1 MLSKRQ
7 PRVVVIA
14 AALVTAATL
23 GGAGYFLTVRD
34 QGPVSELT
42 ASQAGALAGARFND
56 YRNGVTAI
64 DAVIPV
70 SGRDFH
76 LDGRVDW
83 HAGIGYA
90 TFTAVQPSDGTDL
103 LQWTPNGIAVRGSWT
118 GPLPASLPADGWMV
132 RPWQQGADLDTA
144 LRLILGLGADRP
156 EDTQSVQQ
164 SGASVL
170 RHDSV
175 GGEAVTVFAGPPD
188 TATGSAHTRYWVS
201 GTGTLRRFE
210 ALVDGSTTWTRVDL
224 APGQAPSIPHI
235 PGMP

>member
-1 MLSKRQ
+1 MSRT
-7 PRVVVIA
+7 PRSIVLA

-23 GGAGYFLTVRD
+23 GAALYFLTVRD
-34 QGPVSELT
+34 QGPAASLT
-42 ASQAGALAGARFND
+42 PSQAAALADARFED

-70 SGRDFH
+70 SGRDFR

-83 HAGIGYA
+83 RAGIGYA
-90 TFTAVQPSDGTDL
+90 TFTGAAQADGTDL
-103 LQWTPNGIAVRGSWT
+103 LQWTPNGLAVRGSWT

-144 LRLILGLGADRP
+144 LRLILGLGSDRP
-156 EDTQSVQQ
+156 ENAQSVQR

-170 RHDSV
+170 RQDSV
-175 GGEAVTVFAGPPD
+175 GGVPVTVFAGPPD
-188 TATGSAHTRYWVS
+188 AATGSAHTRYWVS
-201 GTGTLRRFE
+201 GAGTLRRFE
-210 ALVDGSTTWTRVDL
+210 ALVDGSTGWTRVDL
-224 APGQAPSIPHI
+224 AAGQAPSIPHI